1 MVEAGEV
8 VAEVRV
14 EHPVHLLAHDPGS
27 ERIQRV
33 MRAATRPEPVGEAQ
47 EVRLID
53 GVQHLD
59 QRPLKDLVLQR
70 GDTER
75 PQPPIGLWYVH
86 PPRRPRPVCAPVNPS
101 VQVPKI
107 LLEIHTVVRP
117 RDPVHPGR
125 GLRPKREV
133 RRSQAVDVN
142 MVQERGEPR
151 FLVRCCHAAYAT
163 KLTERALPGTE
174 SGARFASR
182 VSLGWS
188 PSLHHLR
195 RPALGIVRAASQ
207 VVRDHPTSHDR
218 PSRDYGLGLPRTT
231 RPSITTGG

>member
-1 MVEAGEV
+1 MSCGEPDARERARPVRRAG
-8 VAEVRV
+8 RGNG
-14 EHPVHLLAHDPGS
+14 P
-27 ERIQRV
+27 
-33 MRAATRPEPVGEAQ
+33 AATPAPRPGPTQRGG
-47 EVRLID
+47 RLVD
-53 GVQHLD
+53 SVQHLD

-101 VQVPKI
+101 VQVSKV
-107 LLEIHTVVRP
+107 LLELHTVVRP
-117 RDPVHPGR
+117 RDPVHPRR

-142 MVQERGEPR
+142 VVQERGEPR
-151 FLVRCCHAAYAT
+151 FLVRCCHPAHTT

-174 SGARFASR
+174 SGTRFAGR
-182 VSLGWS
+182 VPLGWS

-195 RPALGIVRAASQ
+195 RPALG
-207 VVRDHPTSHDR
+207 VVRQLR
-218 PSRDYGLGLPRTT
+218 R
-231 RPSITTGG
+231 